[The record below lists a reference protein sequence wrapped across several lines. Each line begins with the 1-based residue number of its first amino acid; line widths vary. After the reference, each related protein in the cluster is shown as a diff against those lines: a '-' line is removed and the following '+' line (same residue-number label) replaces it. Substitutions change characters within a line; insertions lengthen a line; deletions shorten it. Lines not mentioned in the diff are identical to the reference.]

1 MLYSEGMDVLEVRDL
16 RYFLA
21 VAEELNFSRA
31 AERLG
36 MAQPP
41 LSRAI
46 AQLERRLEVQ
56 LFERSTRQVKL
67 TTAGLTLC
75 EEARS
80 VLDAISAAARRTRR
94 AALTSPTL
102 IVTAKPGIATGLLQ
116 QIVRSY
122 TALPGTPQVEIAVS
136 GYREQAN
143 MLRDGRAD
151 LALVNSPYDARG
163 LDTEPLTSEPR
174 VAALPAGHELASR
187 AALSCHDLRRHP
199 MAQWPGLS
207 PAERLYWSG
216 RDHEFPANGSIEP
229 PIDVPL
235 PGPVVN
241 DSTQLLEVVALG
253 QAVALVPLSMAEQN
267 PRADI
272 VYRPVYDA
280 SPYLID
286 VAWPNGSRAHSIALF
301 VQTAVNISAEQQ
313 RANRAS

>member
-1 MLYSEGMDVLEVRDL
+1 MDVLEVRDL

-56 LFERSTRQVKL
+56 LFERSTRHVKL
-67 TTAGLTLC
+67 TAAGLILRG
-75 EEARS
+75 EARKA
-80 VLDAISAAARRTRR
+80 LDAVSAAAHRTRR
-94 AALTSPTL
+94 AALTTPTL
-102 IVTAKPGIATGLLQ
+102 VVTAKPGVAAGLLQ
-116 QIVRSY
+116 QIVRAY
-122 TALPGTPQVEIAVS
+122 TALPDTPHVEIAVS

-151 LALVNSPYDARG
+151 LALVNSPYDAHG
-163 LDTEPLTSEPR
+163 LDTEPLASEPR
-174 VAALPAGHELASR
+174 VAALPVGHELAGR
-187 AALSCHDLRRHP
+187 AALSCHDLHRHP
-199 MAQWPGLS
+199 IAQWPGLS
-207 PAERLYWSG
+207 PAEYLYWAG
-216 RDHEFPANGSIEP
+216 RDRDFPANGSIEP
-229 PIDVPL
+229 PVDMPV

-241 DSTQLLEVVALG
+241 DSAQLLEVVALG
-253 QAVALVPLSMAEQN
+253 QAVALIPLSMAEQN

-272 VYRPVYDA
+272 VYQSVYDA

-286 VAWPNGSRAHSIALF
+286 VAWPKGARAQSIALF
-301 VQTAVNISAEQQ
+301 VQTAVKLAVEQQ
-313 RANRAS
+313 MANRAS